1 MIKYVVRLIAFIAI
15 TILILYISGI
25 QFIEAFT
32 AHEIGI
38 VLIGAVLLSLGNTYE
53 LLQERN
59 KEKKL
64 QLDTQQYQNIF
75 TKILASFGN
84 NALITGLFISIV
96 YILSFIYSP
105 DFLNDST
112 KIVDIILLLK
122 TGRPLLYGLLF
133 FIVFSLEQKKNTK
146 NSSKKDAPTSL
157 QDSAIVQPSSLS
169 RREIEV
175 ARLASKGL
183 TNAQIADLLYISVA
197 TVKRHLSTIFQKL
210 EVNSRRELALK
221 NQEKQYF

>member
-59 KEKKL
+59 KAKKL

-75 TKILASFGN
+75 TKIVASFGK
-84 NALITGLFISIV
+84 NALITGFFISIV
-96 YILSFIYSP
+96 YILSLIYSP
-105 DFLNDST
+105 EFLNDST
-112 KIVDIILLLK
+112 KIVDIFLLFK

-133 FIVFSLEQKKNTK
+133 FIVFSLEQK
-146 NSSKKDAPTSL
+146 NSSTSL
-157 QDSAIVQPSSLS
+157 QDSAMVQPSSLS

-221 NQEKQYF
+221 NQEEQYF

>member
-25 QFIEAFT
+25 QFIEIFT
-32 AHEIGI
+32 AYEIGV

-59 KEKKL
+59 KAKKL

-75 TKILASFGN
+75 TKIVASFGK
-84 NALITGLFISIV
+84 NALITGFFISIV
-96 YILSFIYSP
+96 YIFALIYSP
-105 DFLNDST
+105 EFLNDST
-112 KIVDIILLLK
+112 KIVDIFLLFK

-133 FIVFSLEQKKNTK
+133 FIVFSLEQK
-146 NSSKKDAPTSL
+146 NSSTSL
-157 QDSAIVQPSSLS
+157 QDSAMVQPSSLS

-221 NQEKQYF
+221 NQEEQYF